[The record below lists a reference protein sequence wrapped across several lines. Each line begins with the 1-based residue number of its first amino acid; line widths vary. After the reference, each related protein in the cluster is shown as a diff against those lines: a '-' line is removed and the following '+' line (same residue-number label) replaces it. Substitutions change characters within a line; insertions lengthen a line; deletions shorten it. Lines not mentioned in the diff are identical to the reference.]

1 MCLIPVYISKYATY
15 LFGDNIINNI
25 RNGNYEHDLKR
36 KKYVKK
42 INQMMKCT
50 RSVAKFKKIYHN
62 QQTNQNQDD
71 NFAEKKMK
79 EMVEM
84 YKKNKKANPP
94 AQMKSKSDRMTM
106 KDKYIIQVASVKNV
120 NDENNHFVNNNDN
133 NNDITNKIND
143 PVFTN
148 KVEINYGTEK
158 NDVNK
163 EENGILQRD
172 NKSSNLNQKEK
183 SDSNLISIE
192 SHQ

>member
-1 MCLIPVYISKYATY
+1 M
-15 LFGDNIINNI
+15 
-25 RNGNYEHDLKR
+25 
-36 KKYVKK
+36 VK
-42 INQMMKCT
+42 QG
-50 RSVAKFKKIYHN
+50 SGL
-62 QQTNQNQDD
+62 
-71 NFAEKKMK
+71 
-79 EMVEM
+79 
-84 YKKNKKANPP
+84 
-94 AQMKSKSDRMTM
+94 
-106 KDKYIIQVASVKNV
+106 IQVASVKNV

-133 NNDITNKIND
+133 NNDITNNIND

>member
-1 MCLIPVYISKYATY
+1 
-15 LFGDNIINNI
+15 
-25 RNGNYEHDLKR
+25 
-36 KKYVKK
+36 
-42 INQMMKCT
+42 
-50 RSVAKFKKIYHN
+50 
-62 QQTNQNQDD
+62 
-71 NFAEKKMK
+71 
-79 EMVEM
+79 
-84 YKKNKKANPP
+84 
-94 AQMKSKSDRMTM
+94 MKSKRDRMT
-106 KDKYIIQVASVKNV
+106 KDKYIIQVSSVKNV

-133 NNDITNKIND
+133 NNDITNNINE

-158 NDVNK
+158 HDVNK